1 MSSGPQALSGPA
13 ATRAVGDG
21 RDLRRQTGWFR
32 HVAFCSPCPYAI
44 SACSALPP
52 AVPAASD
59 DVELIPELPSPGM
72 LMTDDT
78 HGATGTTVIDGRLI
92 LLRPPVAVVAP
103 RRRGHRVPFSLHTAA
118 ACRLQP
124 TSVSAL
130 SSRATGPHVWRHR
143 SRPSPTALAAAGLDS
158 ACGPD
163 IAGFQPGNA
172 GLSPE
177 DCAGFYSGSSE

>member
-1 MSSGPQALSGPA
+1 MSWHLPRLGDPTLLPP
-13 ATRAVGDG
+13 RAPRG
-21 RDLRRQTGWFR
+21 LL
-32 HVAFCSPCPYAI
+32 
-44 SACSALPP
+44 SACSHSAAPVHMHAARCP
-52 AVPAASD
+52 VPAASD
-59 DVELIPELPSPGM
+59 DVVLIPELPSPGM
-72 LMTDDT
+72 LMTDGT
-78 HGATGTTVIDGRLI
+78 HGATGITVIDGRLI
-92 LLRPPVAVVAP
+92 LLRPPVAVVTP
-103 RRRGHRVPFSLHTAA
+103 PGVTFSLHAAA
-118 ACRLQP
+118 ACGLQP

-143 SRPSPTALAAAGLDS
+143 SRPSPTALAAAGPDS

>member
-1 MSSGPQALSGPA
+1 MFA
-13 ATRAVGDG
+13 
-21 RDLRRQTGWFR
+21 FR
-32 HVAFCSPCPYAI
+32 SPCPDAG
-44 SACSALPP
+44 AVAAARCP
-52 AVPAASD
+52 VPAASD
-59 DVELIPELPSPGM
+59 DAVLIPELPSPGM
-72 LMTDDT
+72 LMTDGT
-78 HGATGTTVIDGRLI
+78 HSATGITVIDGRLI

-103 RRRGHRVPFSLHTAA
+103 DPVLFSLHAAA
-118 ACRLQP
+118 ACGLQP

-143 SRPSPTALAAAGLDS
+143 SRPSPTARAAAGPDS
-158 ACGPD
+158 AWGPD